1 VGWLWAILLF
11 QEEPRIDF
19 EERVTL
25 VHLRVNVRDEKGL
38 MPQLQASDFSLSEN
52 GEPLPVFALERT
64 EVPGNLLLLF
74 DLSASQEEHLPAL
87 ADLARGWFQQL
98 KGEDAVGI
106 GGFSRHYQTIHDF
119 TEDRLRLDSV
129 LDQLQ
134 GMNTTALYDAMK
146 EAMRK
151 LSRRKGP
158 KTLVVLTD
166 GHDLAS
172 STSRDQL
179 RALTLSLGV
188 TLFAVGDPAPPDF
201 PLLVEQQTFLRVLC
215 QESGGSFLSP
225 DASRILGKT
234 IREGF
239 ERFELSY
246 LPPLPEDRGA
256 WRTIALALP
265 DYGALRLEYR
275 RGYRLAGP

>member
-1 VGWLWAILLF
+1 LWLWAILLY
-11 QEEPRIDF
+11 QEEPRVDF
-19 EERVTL
+19 EESVTL
-25 VHLRVNVRDEKGL
+25 VHLRVNVRDEKGV
-38 MPQLQASDFSLSEN
+38 MPHLQASDFSLSEN
-52 GEPLPVFALERT
+52 GEPLPVFALERI

-74 DLSASQEEHLPAL
+74 DLSASQEEKLPAL
-87 ADLARGWFQQL
+87 AELARGWFQQL
-98 KGEDAVGI
+98 KGEDAIGL
-106 GGFSRHYQTIHDF
+106 GGFSRHYQTMHDF
-119 TEDRLRLDSV
+119 TVDRLRLDSV

-172 STSRDQL
+172 STTREQL
-179 RALTLSLGV
+179 RGLALSLGV
-188 TLFAVGDPAPPDF
+188 TVFAVGDAAPPEY
-201 PLLVEQQTFLRVLC
+201 PLLVEQQAFLRALC
-215 QESGGSFLSP
+215 QETGGSVLP
-225 DASRILGKT
+225 PAAARNLGKT

-239 ERFELSY
+239 ERFELAY
-246 LPPLPEDRGA
+246 LPPLPEDRSA

-265 DYGALRLEYR
+265 DFAALRLEYR